1 MSKDKE
7 FLDFLLKFNSSGGEP
22 SSLNEYQTLFNYIS
36 SESELSSKFYKALE
50 SLQNKL
56 MKNLSDLDLIS
67 EILKSYFG
75 DILVNKNKNLFDF
88 VMSWLLNLYYK
99 IDDKEKEN
107 FILNIFFENVFSNNF
122 AKADISRKINL
133 EENYF
138 YKILQGGWSSNISS
152 NKKRD
157 KNLNFKPTEI
167 LEILQRIFYVQ
178 DSLEKKSG
186 AMDKSK
192 ESLIKSKNK
201 KIIENLVKFYGKSVL
216 DFYIIMMCHKI
227 KSNPSKIEID
237 SEKANLKIVIKF
249 YEEIQEY
256 FFDLFLIPFSV
267 SNPNNNS
274 NLNLSLRKFILFVI
288 LILIKTF
295 GLAFLNKFLKTINTK
310 LFTSHNKNDN
320 NNTINILK
328 NLDFTILE
336 EINSYSYQSIDTNK
350 GYTRA
355 IEILLYEMIGTHNIK
370 FDEKNREINELN
382 ELKILDKLGT
392 LKDFIILIENFIHLI
407 GTYQS
412 EAEST
417 SSSSSLLLNNVNL
430 LSVYNFYYS
439 LQLRFIKSYI
449 IFPESHKKKF
459 FETQV
464 NIGNINKVLPK
475 YNNNHPELNAIFSEI
490 NSLFYSNKTSL
501 IFHNWMT
508 FIFKNACIIDAYK
521 SLRIFLLTKKEGS
534 QIFSLLKMHNEVS
547 KFYPSLWR

>member
-75 DILVNKNKNLFDF
+75 DILVTKNKNLFDF

-107 FILNIFFENVFSNNF
+107 FILNIFFQNVFSNNF

-138 YKILQGGWSSNISS
+138 YKILQGGFLSNISC

-157 KNLNFKPTEI
+157 KNLNFKSTEI

-267 SNPNNNS
+267 INPNNNF

-295 GLAFLNKFLKTINTK
+295 GLAFLNKFLKKINTK

-320 NNTINILK
+320 NNTLNILK

-392 LKDFIILIENFIHLI
+392 LKDFIILIENIIHLI

-417 SSSSSLLLNNVNL
+417 SSSSLLLNNVNL

-501 IFHNWMT
+501 IFHNWLT